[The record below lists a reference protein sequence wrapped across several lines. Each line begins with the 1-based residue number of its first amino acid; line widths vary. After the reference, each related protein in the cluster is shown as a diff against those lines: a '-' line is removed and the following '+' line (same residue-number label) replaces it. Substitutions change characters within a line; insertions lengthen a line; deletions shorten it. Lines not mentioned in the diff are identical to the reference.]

1 MRFLRLCGAV
11 ALAAV
16 LATASL
22 GTAWAQTKPAAAP
35 KSASVP
41 TAAVNNGSAIGTVD
55 LLSGTVTVTALSG
68 VPRAIT
74 PGMSLEVGDTIKT
87 SSESE
92 AHATM
97 ADGAYLAVRANS
109 TIKITAY
116 AANGNNKD
124 TSLISLITGSLRT
137 VTGWIAKSRP
147 KAYRINT
154 PTATVGVRGT
164 DHEVI
169 YYTAAD
175 AETEEEAGT
184 HNVVYEGATIL
195 ETPKGRVNVSVGQA
209 AYIPVDAFLPKL
221 HNKVLPVFLIRA
233 RGQYD
238 SDVVD
243 HRNALDGIM
252 RRSLIERGIMAPNQN
267 LQDVFKRI
275 GGSDY
280 VPNSYNTPSDR
291 TSAQQRQV
299 QGVQSDIFKQTFGGP
314 GNTKEPLPMP
324 FGLPGGGGNPNAP
337 PPMSV
342 PSPGG
347 MPFMPQR

>member
-1 MRFLRLCGAV
+1 MRWIQLGRAATFGV
-11 ALAAV
+11 VLAA
-16 LATASL
+16 LSL
-22 GTAWAQTKPAAAP
+22 TSAWAQTKKPSARPAAP
-35 KSASVP
+35 
-41 TAAVNNGSAIGTVD
+41 AADVSAIGTVD

-68 VPRAIT
+68 TPRAIT
-74 PGMSLEVGDTIKT
+74 PGMSLSVGDTIKT

-109 TIKITAY
+109 SIKITAY
-116 AANGNNKD
+116 AANGNAKD

-154 PTATVGVRGT
+154 PTATIGVRGT

-169 YYTAAD
+169 YYTAED
-175 AETEEEAGT
+175 AETPEESGT
-184 HNVVYEGATIL
+184 HNVVYEGATVL

-221 HNKVLPVFLIRA
+221 YGKQLPVFLIRA

-238 SDVVD
+238 GDVVD

-252 RRSLIERGIMAPNQN
+252 RRSLIERGIMAPGQN

-280 VPNSYNTPSDR
+280 VQGSYISPGDR
-291 TSAQQRQV
+291 TPGQQRQV

-337 PPMSV
+337 PPISM

-347 MPFMPQR
+347 MPFGPQR